1 MKEAKYL
8 KGQYFTTNDT
18 LKTAVY
24 DLIKN
29 DPQTIL
35 EPSVGH
41 GDLVEFVRSKKQV
54 DFDCYEIDDSLE
66 LLETARTHVTYCD
79 FLKQPIDRQYT
90 TIIGNPPYV
99 KTKYG
104 NLYRDFI
111 KKCFG
116 LLEENGE
123 LIFIVPSDFIKL
135 TSSCKLINEML
146 QHGTFTHIT
155 HPNNEKL
162 FSDASID
169 VIVFRYCK
177 NKYLPYKTL
186 VNGFEKFLINTSGIL
201 TFTET
206 PYEEVIK
213 LDTYFDVSVGMV
225 SGKESVFKNDQ
236 FGNIELL
243 NGKGKTEKYIML
255 DDFPT
260 LNQDL
265 DEYMN
270 QHKSQLIN
278 RKIKKF
284 TENNWWDWGAKRN
297 INKIKDSSE
306 QQCIY
311 LSTLSR
317 KKEIAFVGKVQYFG
331 GGLLLLIPK
340 RPLNLDRVVE
350 YLNSD
355 NFKRNY
361 LYSGRF
367 KIGHKQLCNCLVDK
381 DVVL

>member
-1 MKEAKYL
+1 MKEAKNL

-29 DPQTIL
+29 DPHTIL

-66 LLETARTHVTYCD
+66 LLETVRTHVTYCD
-79 FLKQPIDRQYT
+79 FLKQAIDRQYT

-99 KTKYG
+99 KTKSG

-135 TSSCKLINEML
+135 TSSCRLINEML

-177 NKYLPYKTL
+177 NKYLPYKVL

-201 TFTET
+201 TFTER

-236 FGNIELL
+236 FGNIKLL
-243 NGKGKTEKYIML
+243 NGKGKTDKYIML

-284 TENNWWDWGAKRN
+284 TENDWWDWGAKRN
-297 INKIKDSSE
+297 IKRIKDNSE

-331 GGLLLLIPK
+331 GGLLLLLPK
-340 RPLNLDRVVE
+340 RPLNLDKFVE

-355 NFKRNY
+355 NFKQNY